1 MGAIIDG
8 IYYRETPKDEAQ
20 RVSST
25 VTGIADTNNKDRQR
39 EDYAVDLI
47 QSRNPDGTVN
57 EDFIEYY
64 PEEAK
69 KRGLI

>member
-1 MGAIIDG
+1 MGVIIDG

>member
-1 MGAIIDG
+1 MGVIIDG
-8 IYYRETPKDEAQ
+8 IYYREAPKDELQ

-47 QSRNPDGTVN
+47 QSHNPDGTVN
-57 EDFIEYY
+57 DDFIEYY

>member
-1 MGAIIDG
+1 MGVIIDG

-25 VTGIADTNNKDRQR
+25 VTGIAETNNRDRQR

-47 QSRNPDGTVN
+47 QSHNPDGTVN

>member
-1 MGAIIDG
+1 MGVIIDG
-8 IYYRETPKDEAQ
+8 IYYRDTPKDEAQ

-47 QSRNPDGTVN
+47 QSHNPDGTVN

>member
-1 MGAIIDG
+1 MGVIIDG
-8 IYYRETPKDEAQ
+8 MYYREAPKETSQ

-39 EDYAVDLI
+39 EEFAADLI
-47 QSRNPDGTVN
+47 QSHNPDGSVN

-69 KRGLI
+69 QRGLI

>member
-1 MGAIIDG
+1 MGVIIDG
-8 IYYRETPKDEAQ
+8 IYYREAPKETTQ

-25 VTGIADTNNKDRQR
+25 VTGIADTNSKDRQR
-39 EDYAVDLI
+39 EEFAADLI
-47 QSRNPDGTVN
+47 QSHNPDGSVN

-69 KRGLI
+69 QRGLI

>member
-1 MGAIIDG
+1 MGVIIDG

-25 VTGIADTNNKDRQR
+25 VAGIADTNNKDRQR

-47 QSRNPDGTVN
+47 QSHNPDGTVN

-64 PEEAK
+64 PEEAR

>member
-1 MGAIIDG
+1 MGVIIDG
-8 IYYRETPKDEAQ
+8 IYYRETPKDASQ
-20 RVSST
+20 RVSSI

>member
-8 IYYRETPKDEAQ
+8 IYYHETPKDEAQ

-64 PEEAK
+64 PDEAK

>member
-1 MGAIIDG
+1 MGVIIDG
-8 IYYRETPKDEAQ
+8 IYYRETPKDTSQ

>member
-1 MGAIIDG
+1 MGVIIDG

-25 VTGIADTNNKDRQR
+25 VTGIAETNNKDRQR

-47 QSRNPDGTVN
+47 QSHNPDGTVN
-57 EDFIEYY
+57 EDFVEYY

>member
-1 MGAIIDG
+1 MGVIIDG
-8 IYYRETPKDEAQ
+8 IYYRETPKDASE

-25 VTGIADTNNKDRQR
+25 VTGIADTNSKDRQR
-39 EDYAVDLI
+39 EEFAADLI
-47 QSRNPDGTVN
+47 QSHNPDGTVN

-64 PEEAK
+64 PDEAK

>member
-1 MGAIIDG
+1 MGVIIDG
-8 IYYRETPKDEAQ
+8 IYYRDTPKDEAQ

-39 EDYAVDLI
+39 EDYAADLI
-47 QSRNPDGTVN
+47 QSHNPDGTIN

-64 PEEAK
+64 PDEAK

>member
-1 MGAIIDG
+1 MGVIIDG

-25 VTGIADTNNKDRQR
+25 VTGIAETNTKDRQR

-47 QSRNPDGTVN
+47 QSHNPDGTVN

>member
-1 MGAIIDG
+1 MGVIIDG

-47 QSRNPDGTVN
+47 QSHNPDGTVN
-57 EDFIEYY
+57 DDFIEYY

>member
-1 MGAIIDG
+1 MGVIIDG

-39 EDYAVDLI
+39 EEYAVDLI
-47 QSRNPDGTVN
+47 QSHNPDGTVN

>member
-1 MGAIIDG
+1 MGVIVDG

-47 QSRNPDGTVN
+47 QSHNPDGTVN

>member
-1 MGAIIDG
+1 MGVIIDG
-8 IYYRETPKDEAQ
+8 IYYREAPKETSQ

-39 EDYAVDLI
+39 EEFAVDLI
-47 QSRNPDGTVN
+47 QSHNPDGSVN

-69 KRGLI
+69 QRGLI

>member
-47 QSRNPDGTVN
+47 QSHNPDGTVN

>member
-1 MGAIIDG
+1 MGVIIDG

-39 EDYAVDLI
+39 EEFAADLI
-47 QSRNPDGTVN
+47 QSHNPDGTVN
-57 EDFIEYY
+57 DDFIEYY

>member
-1 MGAIIDG
+1 MGVIIDG
-8 IYYRETPKDEAQ
+8 IYYRETPKETSQ

>member
-1 MGAIIDG
+1 MGVIIDG

-20 RVSST
+20 RVSGT

-47 QSRNPDGTVN
+47 QSHNPDGTVN

>member
-1 MGAIIDG
+1 MGVIIDG

-25 VTGIADTNNKDRQR
+25 VTGIADTNSKDRQR

-57 EDFIEYY
+57 DDFIEYY

>member
-1 MGAIIDG
+1 MGVIIDG

-25 VTGIADTNNKDRQR
+25 VTGIAETNNKDRQR

>member
-1 MGAIIDG
+1 MGVIIDG
-8 IYYRETPKDEAQ
+8 IYYRDTPKDEAQ

-47 QSRNPDGTVN
+47 QSHNPDGTVN
-57 EDFIEYY
+57 DDFIEYY

>member
-1 MGAIIDG
+1 MGVIIDG

-39 EDYAVDLI
+39 EDYAVDII
-47 QSRNPDGTVN
+47 QSHNPDGTVN

>member
-1 MGAIIDG
+1 MGVIIDG
-8 IYYRETPKDEAQ
+8 IYYRETPKDVSQ

>member
-1 MGAIIDG
+1 MGVIIDG

-47 QSRNPDGTVN
+47 QSHNPDGTVN